1 MLTTCRMRPNRAG
14 VPPHLKQIRNF
25 ISLPLAVALIFPVGN
40 LRAEEPQ
47 ATPTALSIVVV
58 EGEGVVNNVAQ
69 RSGRE
74 PVVRI
79 EDENHSPVKGA
90 AVVFTLPTD
99 GASGEFANSSKTLTM
114 VTSTEG
120 IAKAQGLKVY
130 HVNGKL
136 PIHVTASYRGLT
148 ARTVINQL
156 VEGAPPG
163 AKAVHKG
170 GNGKVIA
177 ILSIVGAGA
186 AGGVVCG
193 LHASKKSPAAST
205 PDRSIRPLPRSVS
218 VPGPAP
224 LLRRVKSK
232 CDLPTSLHSPS

>member
-1 MLTTCRMRPNRAG
+1 MRPNRAG

-47 ATPTALSIVVV
+47 AAPTALSIVVI

-69 RSGRE
+69 RSGRD

-79 EDENHSPVKGA
+79 EDENRSPVKGA

-99 GASGEFANSSKTLTM
+99 GASGEFANSSKTLTI
-114 VTSTEG
+114 VTSAEG

-130 HVNGKL
+130 RVNGKL

-163 AKAVHKG
+163 AKAPRQG
-170 GNGKVIA
+170 GNGKLIA
-177 ILSIVGAGA
+177 ILAIVGAGA
-186 AGGVVCG
+186 AGGLG
-193 LHASKKSPAAST
+193 AAIASKKSTPAGAATVPSGPSPIGIT
-205 PDRSIRPLPRSVS
+205 PGAGTIAPPR
-218 VPGPAP
+218 
-224 LLRRVKSK
+224 
-232 CDLPTSLHSPS
+232 

>member
-1 MLTTCRMRPNRAG
+1 MRPNRAG

-47 ATPTALSIVVV
+47 AAPTALSIVVI

-69 RSGRE
+69 RSGRD

-79 EDENHSPVKGA
+79 EDENRSPVKGA

-99 GASGEFANSSKTLTM
+99 GASGEFANSSKTLTI
-114 VTSTEG
+114 VTSAEG

-130 HVNGKL
+130 RVNGKL

-163 AKAVHKG
+163 AKAPRKG
-170 GNGKVIA
+170 GNGKLIA
-177 ILSIVGAGA
+177 ILAIVGAGA
-186 AGGVVCG
+186 AGGLG
-193 LHASKKSPAAST
+193 AAIASKKSTPAGT
-205 PDRSIRPLPRSVS
+205 PTVPSGPSPIGISPGAGTIAPPR
-218 VPGPAP
+218 
-224 LLRRVKSK
+224 
-232 CDLPTSLHSPS
+232 